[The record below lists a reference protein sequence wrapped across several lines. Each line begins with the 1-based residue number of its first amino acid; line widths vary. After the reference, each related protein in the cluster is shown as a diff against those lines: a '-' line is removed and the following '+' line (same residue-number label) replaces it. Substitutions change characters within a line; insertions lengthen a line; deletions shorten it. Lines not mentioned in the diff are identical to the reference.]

1 MVKNNVVCL
10 DFVNGFENKGSNLFS
25 EVDDYGRLAL
35 FSYGQHFPL
44 CVKLLD
50 GFLVNINSYSS
61 TTSQHQGHLA
71 RALGFSN
78 LKELKLKIIHS
89 PKSNIVLMNTE
100 KLQNIKYLD
109 IKSLTDLTE
118 KEI

>member
-1 MVKNNVVCL
+1 MVKNDEVCL

-50 GFLVNINSYSS
+50 GFLVNINSYSM

-78 LKELKLKIIHS
+78 LKELKLN